1 MDLDGALKAF
11 MSKRVRKYSQSDL
24 EVISEAVKALNLNDG
39 FIVCKDYVT
48 DPQHQ
53 IHIHSTMIVAA
64 SRFPGS
70 VDRGLEPYLVHRY
83 FKSLSAWRKTSV
95 R

>member
-11 MSKRVRKYSQSDL
+11 MSKRVRKYSHSDL
-24 EVISEAVKALNLNDG
+24 ELISDAVKALNLSDE
-39 FIVCKDYVT
+39 FIVSKDYVT
-48 DPQHQ
+48 DPHHQ
-53 IHIHSTMIVAA
+53 IHIHPTMIVAA
-64 SRFPGS
+64 RRFPGS

>member
-1 MDLDGALKAF
+1 MDLDRALKAF
-11 MSKRVRKYSQSDL
+11 MSKRVRKYSQGDL
-24 EVISEAVKALNLNDG
+24 EMISGAVKALHLSDD

-48 DPQHQ
+48 DPHHQ

-64 SRFPGS
+64 RKFPGS
-70 VDRGLEPYLVHRY
+70 IDRGLEPYLIHRF
-83 FKSLSAWRKTSV
+83 FKSLSAWRRTSV

>member
-1 MDLDGALKAF
+1 MDLDRALKAF
-11 MSKRVRKYSQSDL
+11 MSKRVRKYSQGDL
-24 EVISEAVKALNLNDG
+24 EMISGAVKALNLPDD

-48 DPQHQ
+48 DPHHQ

-64 SRFPGS
+64 KKFPGS
-70 VDRGLEPYLVHRY
+70 IDRGLEPYPIHRF

>member
-1 MDLDGALKAF
+1 MELDRALKAF

-24 EVISEAVKALNLNDG
+24 EVISDAVKALNLTDE
-39 FIVCKDYVT
+39 FTVCKDYVT
-48 DPQHQ
+48 DPHHQ

-64 SRFPGS
+64 RRFPGS

-83 FKSLSAWRKTSV
+83 FKGLSAWRKTSV